1 MLNPLTVKAAGHP
14 VLISN
19 ANRMPALR
27 TFGIKERERMR
38 KVILHYHL
46 FKNAGTSLDAAFK
59 ENVAPEEWV
68 TQEFPG
74 EPQTNREQV
83 AQWILDN
90 PQAKIFS
97 SHTAHLPP
105 PKFEG
110 VEVLPVIFMRH
121 PIDRIASAYAFET
134 KQGGDSFGAVLARNT
149 DLSGY
154 IETRLSLPHDRQCR
168 NFHMQRLAMMFG
180 GNQGDEFT
188 RSKKALETLPFV
200 GIVEQFADSM
210 ARLEKWLQSEGFG
223 GMQLKP
229 VEKNVS
235 RDIKKSLEDKLKEF
249 QERISPEVFAKLT
262 EANRND
268 LVLYHFAVESVGD

>member
-1 MLNPLTVKAAGHP
+1 
-14 VLISN
+14 
-19 ANRMPALR
+19 
-27 TFGIKERERMR
+27 MR

-74 EPQTNREQV
+74 QPKANREQV
-83 AQWILDN
+83 AQWILEN

-97 SHTAHLPP
+97 SHTAYLPP
-105 PKFEG
+105 PKLEG
-110 VEVLPVIFMRH
+110 VKVLPVIFLRH

-134 KQGGDSFGAVLARNT
+134 KQDGDSFGAVLARNT
-149 DLSGY
+149 DISGY
-154 IETRLSLPHDRQCR
+154 IETRLALPHDRQCR

-180 GNQGDEFT
+180 EKQGDEFT
-188 RSKKALETLPFV
+188 RAKKALETLPFV

-210 ARLEKWLQSEGFG
+210 ARLEKWLQSEGFE

-235 RDIKKSLEDKLKEF
+235 RDIKKSLDDKLKDFE
-249 QERISPEVFAKLT
+249 EKISPEVFAKLM
-262 EANRND
+262 EANLAD
-268 LVLYHFAVESVGD
+268 VEIFKLCENLDYECGAR